1 MTAEDGEREAH
12 KKYIKSCFDLI
23 RMENLEKLDHVID
36 YTNEET
42 LSRSQKLLKIYGM
55 EWEVIGEMK
64 KNLEKLV
71 DNCRICEKKVKAH
84 ELIKHSKFCEKR
96 FRIKDEIKTLGQ
108 ALIDKVE
115 RFKEEVDEELQQE
128 EQVNIGS
135 M

>member
-1 MTAEDGEREAH
+1 
-12 KKYIKSCFDLI
+12 
-23 RMENLEKLDHVID
+23 MENLEKLDHVID

-42 LSRSQKLLKIYGM
+42 LSRSQKLLKIYEM

-115 RFKEEVDEELQQE
+115 RFKEEVEEELQQE